1 LNAVDEFKES
11 VAVTDSLY
19 VAATVALVAA
29 SEGSKTMTA
38 VLSVDVSKV
47 IPEIVGV
54 RVKVLFPVPEEA
66 VNGDDRVARP

>member
-1 LNAVDEFKES
+1 
-11 VAVTDSLY
+11 
-19 VAATVALVAA
+19 
-29 SEGSKTMTA
+29 MTA
-38 VLSVDVSKV
+38 VFSVDVSKV